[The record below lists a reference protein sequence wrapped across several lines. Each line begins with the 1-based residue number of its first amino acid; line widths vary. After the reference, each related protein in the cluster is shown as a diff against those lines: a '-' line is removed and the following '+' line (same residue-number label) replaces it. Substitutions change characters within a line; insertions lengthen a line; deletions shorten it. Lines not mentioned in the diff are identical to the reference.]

1 MTSCA
6 SSGREARADASEQL
20 VQCDRSSEASR
31 RAARRASTERSSE
44 QWRSVS
50 WRSKGRASTRRSSN
64 ASAATDE
71 CKRRE
76 AAAGG
81 DCAHER
87 ACARRPPAQLEFA
100 QSAADCSQRSRE
112 QRTFSAIGPHTPHA
126 AMKLYLL
133 ELRRVRHD
141 TSEDVGAHDA
151 VGHAE
156 AAQSVPSLA
165 RLAASGAR
173 STSART
179 CESGWLAGA
188 AADDATA
195 ARRSSLCAKS
205 CSRMGA
211 GSESL
216 SHTSGSWPSRS
227 RRRQVPSAAH
237 ASDVGRAARMAASM
251 SSGKPSSVSGGSSS
265 AAHERR
271 TALSPLAPPPKPI
284 MRRLSGAS

>member
-1 MTSCA
+1 M
-6 SSGREARADASEQL
+6 
-20 VQCDRSSEASR
+20 
-31 RAARRASTERSSE
+31 
-44 QWRSVS
+44 
-50 WRSKGRASTRRSSN
+50 
-64 ASAATDE
+64 SAPTM
-71 CKRRE
+71 
-76 AAAGG
+76 
-81 DCAHER
+81 
-87 ACARRPPAQLEFA
+87 
-100 QSAADCSQRSRE
+100 QSDMQR
-112 QRTFSAIGPHTPHA
+112 
-126 AMKLYLL
+126 
-133 ELRRVRHD
+133 LRRLASPATSRVGGTASPISTSVR
-141 TSEDVGAHDA
+141 TRG
-151 VGHAE
+151 
-156 AAQSVPSLA
+156 QSVPSLA